1 MDEGGCE
8 GLEPVEEYGDLRES
22 PDVSSAAA
30 SRRGSSRLLALI
42 ATAWR
47 SPPRFMPV
55 DGDVPQ

>member
-8 GLEPVEEYGDLRES
+8 GLEPGEEYGDLRES

-42 ATAWR
+42 CD
-47 SPPRFMPV
+47 SLEEPSRFMPV